1 MKRKTKIICTIG
13 PASESYETL
22 ERLARAG
29 MDVARLNFSHG
40 TYEEHA
46 QRIDYVRR
54 VSQTVGRPLAVL
66 QDLPGPKIRTGKLKA
81 DKVWLQDGAEITLT
95 TESILGDEHRVSV
108 TLDSLARDVHPG
120 DSIFVNDGIIRL
132 EVLDTS
138 ATEIRCR
145 IAAGGVLTQM
155 KGINVPGV
163 KLSTE
168 AVTDEDLRHL
178 AFGLEHDIDFV
189 ALSFITN
196 AHDVDRAREFIRGR
210 GAAVPIVA
218 KIERS
223 EALRNIDEIIEAA
236 DVVMVARGDLGV
248 EVPLRRVPI
257 EQKRIVAKCN
267 AAGKPVIVAT
277 QMLESMVFAPRPTR
291 AEASDVA
298 NAIFDGADAV
308 MLSEE
313 TATGSYPVQAAGTMA
328 AIAVE
333 AAGAL
338 PYEAFLSDKVNSV
351 VPQPDDAI
359 SFAAVRIAA
368 QVGANAILAF
378 PTSGSTAMRVAK
390 YRPRCP
396 VLAITTSERVLRR
409 LSLVWGLTPMLTPE
423 YHSMEELYTTGTDIA
438 RRAAVASTGDLVVIT
453 AGVPFAVRAIRTC
466 SKSTRSTEPD
476 ERRRIPPST
485 PASQGG
491 AQ

>member
-1 MKRKTKIICTIG
+1 MKRKTKIVCTIG
-13 PASESYETL
+13 PASESYQML
-22 ERLARAG
+22 EKLARAG

-46 QRIDYVRR
+46 QRIAHVRR
-54 VSQTVGRPLAVL
+54 VSAALGRPLGIL

-81 DKVWLQDGAEITLT
+81 DKVWLQEGEEIILT
-95 TESILGDEHRVSV
+95 TETILGDEHRVSV
-108 TLDSLARDVHPG
+108 TLDSLARDVRPG
-120 DSIFVNDGIIRL
+120 DTIFVNDGIIRL
-132 EVLDTS
+132 EVRDTT
-138 ATEIRCR
+138 ATEIRCL

-163 KLSTE
+163 KLSLE
-168 AVTDEDLRHL
+168 AVTDDDLRHL
-178 AFGLEHDIDFV
+178 SFGLEHGIDFV
-189 ALSFITN
+189 ALSFICN
-196 AHDVDRAREFIRGR
+196 AHDVNRARAFIRER
-210 GAAVPIVA
+210 GADVPIVA

-223 EALRNIDEIIEAA
+223 EALKNIDEIIDAA
-236 DVVMVARGDLGV
+236 DIVMVARGDLGV

-267 AAGKPVIVAT
+267 AIGKPVIVAT
-277 QMLESMVFAPRPTR
+277 QMLESMVFSPRPTR

-313 TATGSYPVQAAGTMA
+313 TATGGYPVQAAGTMA

-338 PYEAFLSDKVNSV
+338 PYHTFLSEKEGDA

-359 SFAAVRIAA
+359 SFAAVHIAE
-368 QVGANAILAF
+368 QIGANAILAF
-378 PTSGSTAMRVAK
+378 TTSGSTAMRVAK
-390 YRPRCP
+390 YRPKCP

-409 LSLVWGLTPMLTPE
+409 LALVWGLTPVLTEE
-423 YHSMEELYTTGTDIA
+423 YQSMEELYAKGSDLARMSGVAQPGDI
-438 RRAAVASTGDLVVIT
+438 VVMT
-453 AGVPFAVRAIRTC
+453 AGIPFAVAGNTNIL
-466 SKSTRSTEPD
+466 K
-476 ERRRIPPST
+476 IH
-485 PASQGG
+485 QI
-491 AQ
+491 Q

>member
-1 MKRKTKIICTIG
+1 MVLGSVGGGGSMQRKTKIICTIG
-13 PASESYETL
+13 PASESYEML
-22 ERLARAG
+22 EKLARAG

-46 QRIDYVRR
+46 RRIGNVRR
-54 VSQTVGRPLAVL
+54 VSETLGRPLGVL

-81 DKVWLQDGAEITLT
+81 EKVWLEDGAEITLT

-108 TLDSLARDVHPG
+108 TLNSLARDVRPG

-132 EVLDTS
+132 EVQDTS
-138 ATEIRCR
+138 DTEIRCL
-145 IAAGGVLTQM
+145 IAAGGILTQM

-178 AFGLEHDIDFV
+178 AFGLQQGIDFV

-196 AHDVDRAREFIRGR
+196 AHDVNRAKEFIRKS
-210 GAAVPIVA
+210 GANVPVVA

-223 EALRNIDEIIEAA
+223 DALNNIDEIIDAA
-236 DVVMVARGDLGV
+236 DIIMVARGDLGV
-248 EVPLRRVPI
+248 EVPLPRVPI
-257 EQKRIVAKCN
+257 EQKRIVSKCN
-267 AAGKPVIVAT
+267 DIGKPVIVAT
-277 QMLESMVFAPRPTR
+277 QMLESMVSAPRPTR

-313 TATGSYPVQAAGTMA
+313 TAVGDYPAQAAETMA
-328 AIAVE
+328 GIATE

-338 PYEAFLSDKVNSV
+338 PYAAMLTKKIDTVI
-351 VPQPDDAI
+351 PQPDDAI
-359 SFAAVRIAA
+359 SYSAVRIAE

-378 PTSGSTAMRVAK
+378 TTTGSTAMRVAK

-396 VLAITTSERVLRR
+396 VLAITTNESVLRR
-409 LSLVWGLTPMLTPE
+409 LSLVWGLTPLLTNE
-423 YHSMEELYTTGTDIA
+423 YHSTEDLFATGSEIA
-438 RRAAVASTGDLVVIT
+438 QRAGVATRGDLIVVT
-453 AGVPFAVRAIRTC
+453 AGVPFAVAGNTNMLKIHQ
-466 SKSTRSTEPD
+466 
-476 ERRRIPPST
+476 IP
-485 PASQGG
+485 
-491 AQ
+491 

>member
-1 MKRKTKIICTIG
+1 VRTPTAPDEWRSMQRKTKIICTIG
-13 PASESYETL
+13 PASESYQML
-22 ERLARAG
+22 EKLARAG

-46 QRIDYVRR
+46 QRIENVRR
-54 VSQTVGRPLAVL
+54 VSRAVGRPLGVL

-132 EVLDTS
+132 EVQDTTD
-138 ATEIRCR
+138 TEIRCL
-145 IAAGGVLTQM
+145 IVAGGVLTQM

-163 KLSTE
+163 KLSTN
-168 AVTDEDLRHL
+168 AVTNEDLRHL
-178 AFGLEHDIDFV
+178 AFGLEHGIDFV

-196 AHDVDRAREFIRGR
+196 AGDINKAKEFIRAS
-210 GAAVPIVA
+210 GADVPVIA

-223 EALRNIDEIIEAA
+223 EALKNIDEIIQAA
-236 DVVMVARGDLGV
+236 DIVMVARGDLGV

-257 EQKRIVAKCN
+257 EQKTIVAKCN
-267 AAGKPVIVAT
+267 VVGKPVIVAT
-277 QMLESMVFAPRPTR
+277 QMLESMVYAPRPTR

-298 NAIFDGADAV
+298 NAIFDGADAI

-313 TATGSYPVQAAGTMA
+313 TATGSYPVQTAGTMA
-328 AIAVE
+328 GIAIE

-338 PYEAFLSDKVNSV
+338 PYQAILSKKVDSV
-351 VPQPDDAI
+351 IPQPDDAI
-359 SFAAVRIAA
+359 SYAAVSIAE

-378 PTSGSTAMRVAK
+378 TTSGSTAMRVAK
-390 YRPRCP
+390 YRPKCP
-396 VLAITTSERVLRR
+396 VLAITTNERILRR
-409 LSLVWGLTPMLTPE
+409 LTLVWGLTPLLTEE
-423 YHSMEELYTTGTDIA
+423 YRSMEELYATGSDLA
-438 RRAAVASTGDLVVIT
+438 RRAGVAGTGDLVVMT
-453 AGVPFAVRAIRTC
+453 AGVPFSVAGNTNILKVH
-466 SKSTRSTEPD
+466 
-476 ERRRIPPST
+476 
-485 PASQGG
+485 QLL
-491 AQ
+491 